1 MQSLEIGGTDFK
13 ILTLI
18 RICDGAI
25 RKENILKKSINDY
38 LKY

>member
-1 MQSLEIGGTDFK
+1 MQSLETNTIDFK

-25 RKENILKKSINDY
+25 RKENIY
-38 LKY
+38 